1 MSKKIIY
8 PDTYP
13 WNLLLAIKGR
23 TTLSLPSPSC
33 QYSSDGLTYVL
44 SSLSETEQALIRLRY
59 VHNQSQAQAAQTL
72 SISENA
78 LREMERNIIRKLRG
92 TARWGYIRWGIAG
105 YMRKRIQE
113 EYQRGYRL
121 GYCTGYRKGLEEP
134 PATPDA
140 DILDLPLETLG
151 LSPRALNCLK
161 VKGYQSIRDIVE
173 LKEPQIFCIR
183 NLGKKCGQEIG
194 EKLHVF
200 GIYYTDWDLFMTP
213 K

>member
-1 MSKKIIY
+1 MSKIIFY
-8 PDTYP
+8 PNEYP
-13 WNLLLAIKGR
+13 WNLLLAIRGR
-23 TTLSLPSPSC
+23 SCRSLPSPSAG
-33 QYSSDGLTYVL
+33 YKADGLVYVL
-44 SSLSETEQALIRLRY
+44 SLLKESDQELLRLRY
-59 VHNQSQAQAAQTL
+59 QENKTQSETASYLGLSLKEIQTIEK
-72 SISENA
+72 SA
-78 LREMERNIIRKLRG
+78 LEKLRSD
-92 TARWGYIRWGIAG
+92 TRWGYIRWGIAG

-113 EYQRGYRL
+113 EYQRGYHL
-121 GYCTGYRKGLEEP
+121 GYCTGYRKGLEEV
-134 PATPDA
+134 PDA
-140 DILDLPLETLG
+140 PDTDILDLPLETLG

-200 GIYYTDWDLFMTP
+200 GIYYTDRDLFMTP